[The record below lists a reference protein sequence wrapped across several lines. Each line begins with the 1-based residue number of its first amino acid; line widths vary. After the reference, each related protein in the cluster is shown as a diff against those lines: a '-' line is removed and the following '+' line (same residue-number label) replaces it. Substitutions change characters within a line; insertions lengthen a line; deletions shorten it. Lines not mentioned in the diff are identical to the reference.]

1 MDDHLK
7 QLLLLGREHYQKREF
22 DKAEYLLRQ
31 VVAKTDR
38 FADVYDMLGVIAHG
52 RGDFALAERH
62 FEKAVSLN
70 PNYTEA
76 QLNLMVTY
84 NDLGKYDAA
93 RKIYAE
99 IRNRGASGRV
109 PSDPFA
115 KGKIANMHAETSQAY
130 QDAGMLAEATH
141 ELEKAVGLCPDFV
154 DLRTRLGV
162 LLRDQ
167 GDRARAREQF
177 EAAKAKNPNYVQARV
192 MLGVLL
198 LSAHEPAAALEEFES
213 VLAVDPENKSAQMYQ
228 RLARTALDKL
238 KSSPPGGESVP
249 SR

>member
-7 QLLLLGREHYQKREF
+7 QLLLLGREHYEKREF

-62 FEKAVSLN
+62 FEKAAQLN

-93 RKIYAE
+93 RKIYAT
-99 IRNRGASGRV
+99 IRNRGVGGSK
-109 PSDPFA
+109 PTDPFA

-130 QDAGMLAEATH
+130 QDVGMLHEAII
-141 ELEKAVGLCPDFV
+141 ELEKAVTLCPDFA

-167 GDRARAREQF
+167 GNMARAREHF
-177 EAAKAKNPNYVQARV
+177 EAAKLANPNYVQARV

-198 LSAHEPAAALEEFES
+198 LSSHEPSSAIDEFTA
-213 VLAVDPENKSAQMYQ
+213 VLAQDPENKSAQMY
-228 RLARTALDKL
+228 LKVARSTLDKL
-238 KSSPPGGESVP
+238 KSSPPDDSA
-249 SR
+249 SNA